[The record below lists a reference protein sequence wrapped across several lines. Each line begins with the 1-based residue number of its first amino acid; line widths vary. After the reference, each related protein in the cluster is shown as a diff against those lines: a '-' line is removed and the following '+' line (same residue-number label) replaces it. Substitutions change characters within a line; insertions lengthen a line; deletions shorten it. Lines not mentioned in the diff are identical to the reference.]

1 MPIDP
6 KDLGELQR
14 AVNDTAGKTSV
25 LWTTFITFE
34 LYLVIAFGSVKHRDL
49 FLETPIKLPLLN
61 VDLPLVGFFVV
72 APTVLVIFHFYV
84 FLQLLALAS
93 KAKDYDT
100 LLRQTIFDPSDDQ
113 YVRQRLDS
121 FLLLQLLVG
130 SAEQRTGFGGFS
142 LRLIAWITLVGIP
155 VLILLQALVTFLPY
169 HNEWVVWLQRF
180 AVLIDL
186 AVIWYFWKRV
196 RTDNEPIVAR
206 APGKAWPIGGATSA
220 CVVLLTVGVATFPGE
235 WVNEHVPNIRVIP
248 TSWRPH
254 WSKKDDWT
262 SLHELLFA
270 GAVDEVSGRPRSLFS
285 NRLVLT
291 DQSFVDPDKLDNIEI
306 SHSFRGRDLSH
317 AVLNR
322 ADLRKADFTGAML
335 NGALFLWSR
344 VQDAQFGCAERGTNT
359 DAETDDEESARQRW
373 PDDGCTWLQDADFSL
388 AQLQDAFFSRTRLQ
402 GAQFSLAKLQGAWLV
417 GAQLQGANLGLAQLQ
432 GASLRAVQ
440 MQGAWLARAQLQG
453 AWLEAAQLQGA
464 SLEEV
469 QLQGASLDEAQLQ
482 GAELRGA
489 QLQGASLA
497 RARLQ
502 GASLDRTQLQGAS
515 IANAAV
521 WRARGTPALDLSD
534 LHGIDLRT
542 KPWEQSDAM
551 PSTFPI
557 WRDGIL
563 KTIPS
568 GGHRDDARERLSPLD
583 PDPEKEP
590 KDSNAEFWE
599 RASSAPP
606 QSKER
611 TVAILTDLAC
621 SSKGAPYVA
630 RGLLRNGRIEATGS
644 EIAAFAAQLRSGKSD
659 PATCLGVKDFTDE
672 DWASLDELVAAA
684 RKLAPDEK
692 TKPRH

>member
-6 KDLGELQR
+6 KDVGELQR
-14 AVNDTAGKTSV
+14 ALNDAAGKASV

-49 FLETPIKLPLLN
+49 FLEAPIKLPLLN

-93 KAKDYDT
+93 KARDYDT
-100 LLRQTIFDPSDDQ
+100 LLRQTISETSDDQ
-113 YVRQRLDS
+113 YARQRLDS

-130 SAEQRTGFGGFS
+130 PAEQRTGFGGFS

-155 VLILLQALVTFLPY
+155 VLILLQGQVTFLPY
-169 HNEWVVWLQRF
+169 HKEWVVWLQRF

-186 AVIWYFWKRV
+186 AIIWYFLKRV
-196 RTDNEPIVAR
+196 RTDNEPIVVR
-206 APGKAWPIGGATSA
+206 APGKAWPIVGAATSA
-220 CVVLLTVGVATFPGE
+220 CVVLFSVGVATFPGE
-235 WVNEHVPNIRVIP
+235 RANEHVPDVRVIP
-248 TSWRPH
+248 TNWGPH

-270 GAVDEVSGRPRSLFS
+270 GTADEVSGRPRSLFS

-291 DQSFVDPDKLDNIEI
+291 DQSFVDPGKLDNIEV

-335 NGALFLWSR
+335 NGALFLWSKLQEAR
-344 VQDAQFGCAERGTNT
+344 FGCAERGANT
-359 DAETDDEESARQRW
+359 DTETDDKESAGRW
-373 PDDGCTWLQDADFSL
+373 PDDGCTWLQDADFSF
-388 AQLQDAFFSRTRLQ
+388 AQLQDAIFSRTRLQ
-402 GAQFSLAKLQGAWLV
+402 GAQFTKAELQGAWLV
-417 GAQLQGANLGLAQLQ
+417 GAQLQGANLGLTQLQ

-440 MQGAWLARAQLQG
+440 MQGAWLGRAQMQG
-453 AWLEAAQLQGA
+453 AWLEAAHLQGA
-464 SLEEV
+464 SLEEA
-469 QLQGASLDEAQLQ
+469 QLQGASLDEAELQ
-482 GAELRGA
+482 GAELRGS

-534 LHGIDLRT
+534 LHGIDLGT
-542 KPWEQSDAM
+542 KPWEQSDAT
-551 PSTFPI
+551 PSTFPV

-568 GGHRDDARERLSPLD
+568 RGHRDDARERLSGLD

-590 KDSNAEFWE
+590 KDSINAEFWE
-599 RASSAPP
+599 RASSAPS

-630 RGLLRNGRIEATGS
+630 RGLLRNGRIEAMGS
-644 EIAAFAAQLRSGKSD
+644 QIAAFAAQLRSGKSD
-659 PATCLGVKDFTDE
+659 PAACLGVKDFTDE
-672 DWASLDELVAAA
+672 DWASLDELIAAA
-684 RKLAPDEK
+684 RKLVPDEK
-692 TKPRH
+692 TK